1 MRIMVHVLQTIQWTH
16 PHIANVLSRNFRNIA
31 LFVLRKTVMC
41 RCVLCLPP
49 AQPDAPNCA
58 ASGRQR
64 FQPIP
69 FQHLLPSP
77 SSQPEFPCTRP
88 PSSPP
93 QWLRR
98 ARGSLDKRPIRLQ
111 KPVDCAW
118 SCISMN
124 LGGGV
129 RRGVGWGRGG
139 ALRAACQPSRR
150 AGRGLL

>member
-1 MRIMVHVLQTIQWTH
+1 
-16 PHIANVLSRNFRNIA
+16 
-31 LFVLRKTVMC
+31 MC

-64 FQPIP
+64 VHPIP

-77 SSQPEFPCTRP
+77 SSQPEFPCTHVL

-98 ARGSLDKRPIRLQ
+98 ARGSLDRRPIRLQ

-118 SCISMN
+118 SRISVN

-129 RRGVGWGRGG
+129 RRGVGWGLSGE
-139 ALRAACQPSRR
+139 
-150 AGRGLL
+150 GRGPACSLSAVPPRWERASLNSQPIFCPSQHFIPSLELSSGPGAVTS